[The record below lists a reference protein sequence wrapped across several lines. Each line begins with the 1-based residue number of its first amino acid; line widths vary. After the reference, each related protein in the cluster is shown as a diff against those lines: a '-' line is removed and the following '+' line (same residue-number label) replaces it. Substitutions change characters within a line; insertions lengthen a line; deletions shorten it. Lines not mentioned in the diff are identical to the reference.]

1 MVHQGNNS
9 STIYAENDALE
20 RIPNYP
26 KGHAKGLKKKK
37 KKKENLI
44 FWIHADEV
52 TLPDSY
58 ERGGWLD
65 E

>member
-1 MVHQGNNS
+1 MQKMMHLKES
-9 STIYAENDALE
+9 LI
-20 RIPNYP
+20 IP
-26 KGHAKGLKKKK
+26 KGMPKASRRKK